1 MCEWSVP
8 DWGGATAP
16 SPPPDHLYSPPNSL
30 VRCELPSDPLWA
42 KMSSTGASS
51 KKRKKPD
58 TKPQS
63 QLAKSLNEKRRREL
77 ENVFIEELAEL
88 ISAASF
94 ADMSSLAV
102 KPDKCAILQE
112 TVNQIK
118 HIKEQEAA
126 ATRTIDAV
134 QQGEVSSSKPTI
146 LTNDFFG
153 PLLLEALEGFLFV
166 VNQDGKVEYVTDNI
180 ATFIKFTKDEV
191 LGKPVYNIL
200 HHGDHGRF
208 NSALL
213 PPVWSSL
220 EGSSSSV
227 VASGG
232 GSSSNSTNPP
242 RNRTFNCRFLIKPPD
257 DSNQTVEEKQQR
269 VSKYENMQV
278 VLINSTQIAQ
288 LTSGGDKDEEGND
301 IGPCLM
307 CVARRIMPNEKHH
320 AGSSLEQFSMKMD
333 PQGKIIGIDTT
344 GLSPGLAQFINKKDL
359 IGKNLDNVVHAGDF
373 SKVSSHVKDVQTHS
387 QGTSSIYRIRVT
399 PANSGDKYIH
409 VQTKSKLFK
418 SMSEPDFI
426 MSTHSI
432 VTAGGEEQSFNMVE
446 ANSPASVSG
455 QSTSSSMGNQMMLS
469 GSVNGAPIRSETTP
483 SSVSSSELANTIN
496 SLSNTSNFQ
505 TVSLNQGLVS
515 NDLSH
520 DITFADLF
528 PSTTWPDMGERIGTG
543 LAERGGWERSESRA
557 SLTSASSPLAPAPAT
572 PSYSNSNMPFSP
584 SYMDDKESNE
594 AQGSSNPCRLRN
606 LLTEGIGAIK
616 RESTDSESG
625 AGGGGN
631 SSQEHPGEKNKYS
644 LLTKILNEKEEDQQ
658 GSGHHPDQSPHNK
671 PKNNMLLQ
679 LLNKNDDEDMEQKGG
694 ASDDLLLNNL
704 GLGSLTTSQAE
715 TIRRGTKRPSS
726 EDNQGMG
733 SGGNTPQGG
742 DDGPNPAKRPAN
754 SLLDTVPSSAPV
766 SSSSVNSKL
775 WEKNRML
782 ASLLANPPSTPTTI
796 PPVPASVISA
806 TPQDKLPRVIKN
818 NPQNTWSGCN
828 VQQGGAIPHSPQGA
842 GGQGVGRHGTGSA
855 HQSVSSPDY
864 VRYGE
869 DSSDPYL
876 SLLLDQV
883 IEIAPEDSPALAN
896 IINSI
901 EANSQGILG
910 GSPFQQD
917 HLTVEKINERMAIN
931 AIQKSL
937 MQCETLQQKTPVYTV
952 SQVTSVQ
959 GQQQF
964 PPPPLYQQNRQ
975 RLAIST
981 GLRQGQYNLGPQQQ
995 QLLMQQQQVQ
1005 RTKLLQQQQTKQR
1018 LLQLQQQQQL
1028 LIPSNS
1034 AATSGDQSGIHNI
1047 DSLMNNTVAPN
1058 VSLQRSA
1065 SVPDSQLSPVGSYS
1079 GSGSS
1084 TPNMIGSG
1092 SSQISPG
1099 QRQPFSP
1106 QPFSPV
1112 NGGMNT
1118 FQGSGGSGGSTT
1130 PNQSGQGV
1138 NSQGAQQARMS
1149 PSSLQNFQQA
1159 QLSPRL
1165 SQGQSA
1171 GYVQTQSTSWSQQQA
1186 NRISIQQQQNPMLN
1200 AQLTGGNYN
1209 SSGARNFN
1217 PGTPPGAGGGT
1228 PPTSVAGNGGRVG
1241 LPPVRSLTS
1250 PGSRHSPFPPELS
1263 PTAAGSATNYQSF
1276 RIQRSLSGPT
1286 HQSVVPQATTHL
1298 PGGNNGMT
1306 EYVKHEI
1313 RAMVGART
1321 GSGGAGLRGAGGGS
1335 QQAQQVG
1342 LSPHHI
1348 DTLGF
1353 AIELQPQGVGE
1364 SQKMWNNM
1372 SEMGASSPQSASLQ
1386 SRSSLEDVNRSN
1398 DQKSSLL
1405 QKLLSE

>member
-8 DWGGATAP
+8 DWVGATAP

-77 ENVFIEELAEL
+77 ENIFIEELAEL

-153 PLLLEALEGFLFV
+153 PLLLEALEGFLFI

-180 ATFIKFTKDEV
+180 ATFIKFTKDEI

-242 RNRTFNCRFLIKPPD
+242 RNRTFNCRFLIKPPE

-269 VSKYENMQV
+269 VSMYENMQV

-320 AGSSLEQFSMKMD
+320 AGTSMEQFSMKMD

-344 GLSPGLAQFINKKDL
+344 GLSQGLFQFINKKDL

-373 SKVSSHVKDVQTHS
+373 SKVSNHLKDVQSHS

-399 PANSGDKYIH
+399 SSNSGDKYIH

-418 SMSEPDFI
+418 SISEPDFI
-426 MSTHSI
+426 MCTHSI
-432 VTAGGEEQSFNMVE
+432 VTAGGEEQSFSMGE

-469 GSVNGAPIRSETTP
+469 GSINGAPIRSETTP

-505 TVSLNQGLVS
+505 TVSPNQGLVS
-515 NDLSH
+515 NELSH

-543 LAERGGWERSESRA
+543 MTERGGWERSESRA

-572 PSYSNSNMPFSP
+572 PSYSTSSIPFSP

-631 SSQEHPGEKNKYS
+631 SAQEHPGEKNKYS

-658 GSGHHPDQSPHNK
+658 GQGHHPDQSPHNK

-694 ASDDLLLNNL
+694 ASDDILLNNL

-726 EDNQGMG
+726 EDNQGIG

-742 DDGPNPAKRPAN
+742 DDGPNLPKDQP
-754 SLLDTVPSSAPV
+754 
-766 SSSSVNSKL
+766 
-775 WEKNRML
+775 
-782 ASLLANPPSTPTTI
+782 TP
-796 PPVPASVISA
+796 
-806 TPQDKLPRVIKN
+806 
-818 NPQNTWSGCN
+818 
-828 VQQGGAIPHSPQGA
+828 
-842 GGQGVGRHGTGSA
+842 
-855 HQSVSSPDY
+855 
-864 VRYGE
+864 
-869 DSSDPYL
+869 
-876 SLLLDQV
+876 
-883 IEIAPEDSPALAN
+883 
-896 IINSI
+896 
-901 EANSQGILG
+901 
-910 GSPFQQD
+910 F
-917 HLTVEKINERMAIN
+917 
-931 AIQKSL
+931 
-937 MQCETLQQKTPVYTV
+937 
-952 SQVTSVQ
+952 
-959 GQQQF
+959 
-964 PPPPLYQQNRQ
+964 
-975 RLAIST
+975 
-981 GLRQGQYNLGPQQQ
+981 
-995 QLLMQQQQVQ
+995 
-1005 RTKLLQQQQTKQR
+1005 
-1018 LLQLQQQQQL
+1018 
-1028 LIPSNS
+1028 
-1034 AATSGDQSGIHNI
+1034 
-1047 DSLMNNTVAPN
+1047 
-1058 VSLQRSA
+1058 
-1065 SVPDSQLSPVGSYS
+1065 
-1079 GSGSS
+1079 
-1084 TPNMIGSG
+1084 
-1092 SSQISPG
+1092 
-1099 QRQPFSP
+1099 
-1106 QPFSPV
+1106 
-1112 NGGMNT
+1112 
-1118 FQGSGGSGGSTT
+1118 
-1130 PNQSGQGV
+1130 
-1138 NSQGAQQARMS
+1138 
-1149 PSSLQNFQQA
+1149 
-1159 QLSPRL
+1159 
-1165 SQGQSA
+1165 
-1171 GYVQTQSTSWSQQQA
+1171 
-1186 NRISIQQQQNPMLN
+1186 
-1200 AQLTGGNYN
+1200 
-1209 SSGARNFN
+1209 
-1217 PGTPPGAGGGT
+1217 
-1228 PPTSVAGNGGRVG
+1228 
-1241 LPPVRSLTS
+1241 
-1250 PGSRHSPFPPELS
+1250 
-1263 PTAAGSATNYQSF
+1263 
-1276 RIQRSLSGPT
+1276 
-1286 HQSVVPQATTHL
+1286 
-1298 PGGNNGMT
+1298 
-1306 EYVKHEI
+1306 
-1313 RAMVGART
+1313 
-1321 GSGGAGLRGAGGGS
+1321 
-1335 QQAQQVG
+1335 
-1342 LSPHHI
+1342 
-1348 DTLGF
+1348 
-1353 AIELQPQGVGE
+1353 
-1364 SQKMWNNM
+1364 
-1372 SEMGASSPQSASLQ
+1372 
-1386 SRSSLEDVNRSN
+1386 
-1398 DQKSSLL
+1398 
-1405 QKLLSE
+1405 